1 MFLLFLKKKVV
12 PNCFILNLKMLT
24 TSKFVIHIL
33 AFTLFEQAIGLMF
46 KDAPVGML
54 GRNWTS
60 LD

>member
-1 MFLLFLKKKVV
+1 MFLVFGKKKVV
-12 PNCFILNLKMLT
+12 QNCFILNLKMLT
-24 TSKFVIHIL
+24 ASEFVIHIL
-33 AFTLFEQAIGLMF
+33 AFTVFEQAIGFMF